1 MKKVIKIYFDNYK
14 CIKCKLF
21 VCDICSKK
29 HYKSCY
35 PSDLI
40 NLYDVGYICEIHRK
54 YIDNC
59 DMCNKNLCERC
70 KLYHYHIVK
79 EQNHIILDE
88 EKIKASI
95 NFNKLLK
102 VKNYIKYHLLNRYMY
117 MKKFNL
123 KNIKIPKSLHF
134 MVIKEQI

>member
-1 MKKVIKIYFDNYK
+1 
-14 CIKCKLF
+14 
-21 VCDICSKK
+21 
-29 HYKSCY
+29 
-35 PSDLI
+35 
-40 NLYDVGYICEIHRK
+40 
-54 YIDNC
+54 
-59 DMCNKNLCERC
+59 MCNKNLCERC